1 MTWYRIA
8 PVIAVVILAA
18 LVVGA
23 LACTGDGPELAEPT
37 ATPNLAATIDAAV
50 AAAISTATPVP
61 DTAATIAAA
70 VAAAIPT
77 VTPTSGTEDTNASAG
92 PSMPPTPDVEATI
105 IAAVLAATPATV
117 QPAAWPTSVM
127 PEAHAKALKTA
138 REELRSLQT
147 ILDQIDHG
155 ENDSLRQQAV
165 HSLARVNQQ
174 LDCVFG
180 QDSRQQGGG
189 VTEQER
195 IRMAEGCLYQLG
207 REGSAIIAGA
217 ELAGYAHAVFA
228 YPDVTFDEANKISEA
243 VLAGRN
249 RVVRIAVIWECYT
262 FAWGKV
268 PYPSLPAK
276 CR

>member
-1 MTWYRIA
+1 MTGGNENRKRRW
-8 PVIAVVILAA
+8 PAA
-18 LVVGA
+18 LLVVSLLLGA
-23 LACTGDGPELAEPT
+23 TACIAHEPAEPT
-37 ATPNLAATIDAAV
+37 ETPNLAATIDAAV
-50 AAAISTATPVP
+50 AAATSTATPIP

-77 VTPTSGTEDTNASAG
+77 VTPTPGTEDTNASAG
-92 PSMPPTPDVEATI
+92 PSMPPTPDVEATV
-105 IAAVLAATPATV
+105 IAAVLTATPATV

-138 REELRSLQT
+138 REELRALQA

-180 QDSRQQGGG
+180 QDSNQQGGG
-189 VTEQER
+189 VAEQEQ
-195 IRMAEGCLYQLG
+195 IRMAEGCLNQLG
-207 REGSAIIAGA
+207 MGSATIAGA
-217 ELAGYAHAVFA
+217 ELTGYAHAVFA
-228 YPDVTFDEANKISEA
+228 YPGVAFDEANKISEVA
-243 VLAGRN
+243 LAGRN
-249 RVVRIAVIWECYT
+249 RVIMIPEIWECYT

-268 PYPSLPAK
+268 P
-276 CR
+276 